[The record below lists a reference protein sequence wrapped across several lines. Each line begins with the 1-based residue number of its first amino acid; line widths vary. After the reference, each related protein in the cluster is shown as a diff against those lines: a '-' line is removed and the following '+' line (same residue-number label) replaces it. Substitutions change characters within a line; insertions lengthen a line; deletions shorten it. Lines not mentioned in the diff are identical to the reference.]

1 MSLMNPDH
9 KLFKRSA
16 DESDARSGFFAMA
29 SLMMILLPTLLMVTN
44 PQKIVTVPLSLSN
57 VSGTFTPTHTGMVEK
72 ISIIAT
78 STGFLV
84 EMNVRKSDVLAASG
98 NTELKSWTMTNW
110 DSVLLRL
117 REIETIDPEQH
128 KIYVRPTSK
137 NNAQTVIGWL
147 DSLQLNLSFDNVV
160 LEHPE

>member
-1 MSLMNPDH
+1 MSLMSPQH
-9 KLFKRSA
+9 KLFKRSTE
-16 DESDARSGFFAMA
+16 ESDARSGFFAMA

-44 PQKIVTVPLSLSN
+44 PQKMVTVPLSLSQA
-57 VSGTFTPTHTGMVEK
+57 SGTFTPTHTGMVEK

-110 DSVLLRL
+110 NSVLTRL
-117 REIETIDPEQH
+117 RKIQKVDPEQH
-128 KIYVRPTSK
+128 KIYVRPTSQH
-137 NNAQTVIGWL
+137 NAQTVIGWL
-147 DSLQLNLSFDNVV
+147 DSLQLNLAFDDVI